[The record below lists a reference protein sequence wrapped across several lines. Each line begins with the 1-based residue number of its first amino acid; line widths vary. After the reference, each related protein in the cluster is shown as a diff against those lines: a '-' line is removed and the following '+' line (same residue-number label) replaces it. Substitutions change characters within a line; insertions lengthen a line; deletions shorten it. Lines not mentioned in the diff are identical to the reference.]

1 MYGMALIVRRDIGL
15 ALRGGSDGAMV
26 VVFFVLA
33 AILFPFGI
41 GPETALLARIG
52 GGIIWVVA
60 LLAAML
66 GLERMFAADYE
77 DGSLEQFALS
87 PLPLGMVALAKI
99 AAHWLTTGVPLI
111 AAAPLLGIV
120 YHLPAEAY
128 APLMLSLLLGTPV
141 LSLVGSIG
149 AALTLGARR
158 GGVLIALL
166 VLPLTIPLLIF
177 GAAAVDAAIAGEA
190 SAPAPA
196 LTILAGFLIG
206 ALALAPWATVAAL
219 RQAID

>member
-87 PLPLGMVALAKI
+87 PLPLGGVALTKI
-99 AAHWLTTGVPLI
+99 LAHWLTTGVPLI
-111 AAAPLLGIV
+111 AAAPVLAV
-120 YHLPAEAY
+120 FYHLPASAF
-128 APLMLSLLLGTPV
+128 APLVLSLLLGTPV
-141 LSLVGSIG
+141 LSLIGSIG

-158 GGVLIALL
+158 GGVLVALL
-166 VLPLTIPLLIF
+166 VLPLAIPLLIF
-177 GAAAVDAAIAGEA
+177 GAATVDAAIAGEDT
-190 SAPAPA
+190 APQ

-206 ALALAPWATVAAL
+206 SLALAPWATVAAL
-219 RQAID
+219 RQAIE

>member
-1 MYGMALIVRRDIGL
+1 MKGIALIVRRDIRL
-15 ALRGGSDGAMV
+15 ALKGGSDGTMV

-41 GPETALLARIG
+41 GPDSDLLARIG

-87 PLPLGMVALAKI
+87 PLPLGTVALAKI

-111 AAAPLLGIV
+111 AAAPVLAV
-120 YHLPAEAY
+120 FYHLPADAFI
-128 APLMLSLLLGTPV
+128 PLILSLLLGTPV

-166 VLPLTIPLLIF
+166 VLPLCIPLLIF
-177 GAAAVDAAIAGEA
+177 GAAAVDAAVAGETTTPHLA
-190 SAPAPA
+190 
-196 LTILAGFLIG
+196 ILAGFLIG

-219 RQAID
+219 RQAIE